1 MAGRSGRNAAP
12 TRTSCRVDGTSP
24 VRFVRAARVLRAGGV
39 VAYPTEAVY
48 GLGCDPWCEAA
59 LARILG
65 IKRRRRA
72 KGFILVGASPA
83 HLEPFVRPDW
93 MEWIERHLGRAPRPS
108 EPPVTWLVPA
118 RARAPAAV
126 TGGGIGP
133 SARVAVRVTGHP
145 AAAGICRAFGGAVV
159 STSANAAAAPPARTA
174 LDVRLRLG
182 RGLDLVVPGPTG
194 GHSRPS
200 TIRDAASGR
209 TLRA

>member
-1 MAGRSGRNAAP
+1 M
-12 TRTSCRVDGTSP
+12 
-24 VRFVRAARVLRAGGV
+24 RFVRAAGVLRAGGV

-59 LARILG
+59 LERILE

-72 KGFILVGASPA
+72 KGFILVGAEPA
-83 HLEPFVRPDW
+83 QLEPFVRPEW
-93 MEWIERHLGRAPRPS
+93 MAWVERHLGRPRRPS
-108 EPPVTWLVPA
+108 ERPVTWLLPA
-118 RARAPAAV
+118 RAGVPAAV
-126 TGGGIGP
+126 TGGAAGP
-133 SARVAVRVTGHP
+133 SARVAVRVSAHP
-145 AAAGICRAFGGAVV
+145 AAAGICRAFGGAIV
-159 STSANAAAAPPARTA
+159 STSANAASAPPARTA

-200 TIRDAASGR
+200 TIRDAATGR